1 MSYEIPRIPDRV
13 PIPVRLRDQLALVQR
28 MREAY
33 HAPVVYELAEA
44 QAAFDRAP
52 DEQIEA
58 FAAAL
63 AAGDPEPDPVIPAA
77 RDRLSPPPNLAS
89 APRRKPSGRRCRMP
103 GRSSTSSARNCTH
116 EWSRRPP
123 SGTRKR
129 PPRTPRTARRWP
141 IWLRTSGRRRSR
153 RNRGGECGRPGF
165 GPVPDPPP
173 PLVDLDPNQVD
184 PDAGLGPIT
193 RGARQNAREEAAPT
207 GKPEPK
213 WDQGRT
219 VQRPRHIE
227 ASIFHGTNV
236 PAR

>member
-52 DEQIEA
+52 DEQIEV

-77 RDRLSPPPNLAS
+77 RDRLELAQSRVGAAEKAKRQALQDAWAIIDELRPELHARVVKVS
-89 APRRKPSGRRCRMP
+89 AERYKK
-103 GRSSTSSARNCTH
+103 A
-116 EWSRRPP
+116 
-123 SGTRKR
+123 
-129 PPRTPRTARRWP
+129 TAAHAAYCEALADLAQDQWAAAFCAE
-141 IWLRTSGRRRSR
+141 TAAVDV
-153 RNRGGECGRPGF
+153 GRPGF

-193 RGARQNAREEAAPT
+193 RGARQNAREEAART